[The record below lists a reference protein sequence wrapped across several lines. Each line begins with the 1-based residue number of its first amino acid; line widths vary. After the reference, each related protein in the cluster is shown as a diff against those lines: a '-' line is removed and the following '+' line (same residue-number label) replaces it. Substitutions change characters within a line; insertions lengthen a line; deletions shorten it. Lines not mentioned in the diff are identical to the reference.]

1 MTFYLPQKTRST
13 LITGF
18 STIAFITLT
27 GCTTVGPEFK
37 PIATELPENW
47 QFKENSNIEINES
60 WWEGFNDPV
69 LDKLITIS
77 HQENLSLREALLRIV
92 EARAV
97 LGVTNANNLLRTK
110 LNGSVSSTKQ
120 SEHASP
126 QPLDN
131 DELFSLGLDSSWEID
146 FWGKLFRQRESATAS
161 YYSLIANHGDMLI
174 TVTAEVASTYI
185 SIRTLEQR
193 IKLLVENI
201 KLQERSL
208 QIAEVWFNNGGRT
221 ELDLRQAQALV
232 HETRSQLPGLEQD
245 LYKKQSALAVL
256 LGTHRAQVLDILNAD
271 SSVPHYQLPVNVGL
285 PIDLLRRRPDIRVSE
300 YLAKMRNAD
309 IGVAKADY
317 YPSFS
322 LTGNLGFSVTTGIS
336 TLADGNSGSS
346 GGDLFSTEAKQYT
359 GGFGFSWDV
368 FNFDRIENNVLASDA
383 RLQQAIESYKMT
395 VISAVK
401 ETEDA
406 MFSLQKAEQQEKE
419 LTQSANA
426 YSRASTLSIQQYKD
440 GATDYQSVLDSLRQL
455 VSVKQTQVQ
464 AKGQIALNVV
474 SLYKAIGG
482 GWLFDKPVKLS
493 QKTASQ
499 MTERTDWEDKLE
511 NLINSSKAESDPTN

>member
-1 MTFYLPQKTRST
+1 MSFYLTQNIRRT
-13 LITGF
+13 LIKGF
-18 STIAFITLT
+18 YTTAFITLT
-27 GCTTVGPEFK
+27 GCTTIGPEFQ
-37 PIATELPENW
+37 PIKAELPEKW
-47 QFKENSNIEINES
+47 QLKENANVEINEN
-60 WWEGFNDPV
+60 WWKGFNDPV
-69 LDKLITIS
+69 LDQLINIS
-77 HQENLSLREALLRIV
+77 HQENLSLRESLLRIV
-92 EARAV
+92 EARAI
-97 LGVTNANNLLRTK
+97 LGVTKANNLPRTK
-110 LNGSVSSTKQ
+110 FNGSASSTKQ

-131 DELFSLGLDSSWEID
+131 EELFSLGLDSSWEID

-161 YYSLIANHGDMLI
+161 YHSLIANHGDMFV

-185 SIRTLEQR
+185 SIITLEQR
-193 IKLLVENI
+193 IKLLMENI

-256 LGTHRAQVLDILNAD
+256 LGTHRSKVLDMLNAG
-271 SSVPHYQLPVNVGL
+271 SSVPQYQLPVSLNL
-285 PIDLLRRRPDIRVSE
+285 PIDLLRRRPDIRASE

-322 LTGNLGFSVTTGIS
+322 LTGNLGLSVTTGIS
-336 TLADGNSGSS
+336 TLAGGISGSS

-359 GGFGFSWDV
+359 GGFGFSWDI
-368 FNFDRIENNVLASDA
+368 FNFGRIENNVLASDA

-395 VISAVK
+395 VLSAVK

-406 MFSLQKAEQQEKE
+406 MFSLQKAGQQEKA
-419 LTQSANA
+419 LTQSASA
-426 YSRASTLSIQQYKD
+426 YTRASTLSIQQYKD

-455 VSVKQTQVQ
+455 VNVKQTQVQ

-474 SLYKAIGG
+474 SLYKAVGG
-482 GWLFDKPVKLS
+482 GWFFDKPIELP
-493 QKTASQ
+493 QKTIDQ
-499 MTERTDWEDKLE
+499 MAKRTDWDEKL
-511 NLINSSKAESDPTN
+511 NNSIHGSTTDSDRAN